1 MAPPPPLPLRT
12 QKSLPDAGSP
22 AALLQGLPPSRRGGK
37 DLLPAPVGRRL
48 GSRYTPERCPR
59 STVLPDAGAGG
70 SGRGCFSG
78 APAQV
83 RGPWGAMNGTA
94 NPLLDR
100 EEHCLRL
107 GESFEKR
114 PRASFHTI
122 RCKSALPTVPF
133 VCTSCL
139 LCQSRLP
146 SLFLWSSKVQG
157 TPCLRHLL
165 SLLTQT
171 SVYLRH
177 PSPAPAHSPHT
188 KAIVSPSFS
197 AFWPNTFS

>member
-1 MAPPPPLPLRT
+1 MAPPPPLPVRT
-12 QKSLPDAGSP
+12 QKSLPDAGSS
-22 AALLQGLPPSRRGGK
+22 AALLQGLPPPRRGGK

-59 STVLPDAGAGG
+59 SIVPPDAGAGG
-70 SGRGCFSG
+70 SGRSCFSR

-133 VCTSCL
+133 GCPSCL
-139 LCQSRLP
+139 LYQPRLP
-146 SLFLWSSKVQG
+146 SLFPRSSKVQG

-171 SVYLRH
+171 SVYLH
-177 PSPAPAHSPHT
+177 LPPAPARSSPI
-188 KAIVSPSFS
+188 KPIVIPSYS